1 MRHVSEPRVAVPPV
15 RLILAVLLMTLLAGC
30 VTVHG
35 PRTLTLSRE
44 DIERAVETDLGK
56 LIEVVRGLDG
66 RRPEVAF
73 MPVAGR
79 VELAWTLTVPTE
91 PQQGGTLFGS
101 NVGVAVIASGTPR
114 LNAAKTGVDL
124 TDMRL
129 DEVRVLGLPRL
140 LGFGFGRLADK
151 QGSAL
156 PDLPLLQFTPAQLRV
171 ADVAYGATSV
181 QVTYRGLQV
190 GIEPR

>member
-1 MRHVSEPRVAVPPV
+1 MPHV
-15 RLILAVLLMTLLAGC
+15 RLVLALALLALLGGC

-35 PRTLTLSRE
+35 PRTLTLTRE
-44 DIERAVETDLGK
+44 DLERAVEADLGK

-73 MPVAGR
+73 MPVSNR
-79 VELAWTLTVPTE
+79 VELAWTFTVPAE
-91 PQQGGTLFGS
+91 PQQGATLFGS
-101 NVGVAVIASGTPR
+101 NIGVAVIASGRPQ
-114 LNAAKTGVDL
+114 LNPARTGVDL

-156 PDLPLLQFTPAQLRV
+156 PDVPLLQFTPTQLRV
-171 ADVAYGATSV
+171 ADVAYGATTV
-181 QVTYRGLQV
+181 QVTYRGLEV